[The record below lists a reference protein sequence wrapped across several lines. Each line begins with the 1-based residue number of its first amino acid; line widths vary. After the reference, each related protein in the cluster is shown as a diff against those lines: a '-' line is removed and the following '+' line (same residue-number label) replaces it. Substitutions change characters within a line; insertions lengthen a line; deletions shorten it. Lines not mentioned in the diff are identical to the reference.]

1 MLSGFLFSMKTK
13 IILIRHGETSWNR
26 KKIYCGRN
34 DITLS
39 KTGVKQAKALR
50 NRLKENHIHK
60 VYSSDMR
67 RAVETARIVFKE
79 RCIKMSPGLRE
90 MNFGLFEG
98 LNYKQI
104 IKKYPLIYKRW
115 LNDPYKSYIPKGED
129 LKTFKNRI
137 QKAFKKII
145 TSGKNKTVAVV
156 SHGGTISIFINSIL
170 KKDNFWGYIPN
181 TATFSVIEYKNNK
194 GVIKSFNQ

>member
-1 MLSGFLFSMKTK
+1 MKPK
-13 IILIRHGETSWNR
+13 RIVMRHGETSWNR

-156 SHGGTISIFINSIL
+156 SHGGSISIFINTIL
-170 KKDNFWGYIPN
+170 KVSDFWAYIPK
-181 TATFSVIEYKNNK
+181 TATFSIIEFNNGRPSLK
-194 GVIKSFNQ
+194 LFNQ